1 MAVLSDEEIEKYLKS
16 GDLIIHPLLQR
27 DQIRGARV
35 DLRIDNVF
43 YLIRRIDIESY
54 DAMRLA
60 RGEVSHVD
68 YLEKHVVPYNDAFIL
83 HPGDFALAPT
93 FEALHIPNIL
103 LGELD
108 GRSSL
113 GRLGII
119 VHVTAGSIDPGF
131 GGPLIL
137 ELANLGRIP
146 VKLFPMMRVASIKFV
161 RIEGE
166 VHRPYKGKYAGIE
179 NLLPPSSRLH
189 EDEELTVLAK
199 IRDAV

>member
-1 MAVLSDEEIEKYLKS
+1 LSVLSDDEIETLLNKRELV
-16 GDLIIHPLLQR
+16 IHPLLDD

-35 DLRIDNVF
+35 DLRIDNMF
-43 YLIRRIDIESY
+43 FLIRRINVDSY
-54 DAMRLA
+54 DAMELSKT
-60 RGEVSHVD
+60 GKQTQ
-68 YLEKHVVPYNDAFIL
+68 YLEPHIVPYDESFIL
-83 HPGDFALAPT
+83 HPGEFALAPT
-93 FEALHIPNIL
+93 LESLKIPLTL

-119 VHVTAGSIDPGF
+119 VHVTAGSVDPGF

-146 VKLFPMMRVASIKFV
+146 VKLIPLMRIASIKFLQIHGTV
-161 RIEGE
+161 K
-166 VHRPYKGKYAGIE
+166 RPYKGKYLGIE

-189 EDEELTVLAK
+189 EDKDLKIIAK
-199 IRDAV
+199 MRDTM

>member
-1 MAVLSDEEIEKYLKS
+1 MGLLSDEEIEKYLRS
-16 GDLIIHPLLQR
+16 GDLIIHPLLQNE
-27 DQIRGARV
+27 QIKGARV

-43 YLIRRIDIESY
+43 YLIRRIDIETY
-54 DAMRLA
+54 DAMHLA
-60 RGEVSHVD
+60 RREIPPVD
-68 YLEKHVVPYNDAFIL
+68 YLEKHVVPYNNAFIL

-93 FEALHIPNIL
+93 FEALRIPNTL

-131 GGPLIL
+131 SGPLIL

-161 RIEGE
+161 RIDGK
-166 VHRPYKGKYAGIE
+166 VQRLYKGKYAGIE

-189 EDEELTVLAK
+189 KDEDLMVLAK
-199 IRDAV
+199 IRDTV